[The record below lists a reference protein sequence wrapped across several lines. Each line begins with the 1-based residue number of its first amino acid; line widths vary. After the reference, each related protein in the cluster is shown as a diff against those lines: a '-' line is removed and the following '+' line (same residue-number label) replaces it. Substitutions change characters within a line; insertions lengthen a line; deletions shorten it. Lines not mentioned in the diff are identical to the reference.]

1 MSCGVLCSGTFPI
14 TPIEPGFH
22 QLDHKIADSFLCET
36 QGVAQAIIMLTGRS
50 GLSPYESDG
59 VSALMSVSVAN
70 KEAEAVTTAVRAR
83 FGSRPGF

>member
-1 MSCGVLCSGTFPI
+1 MWGPVLRYIPDNPDRAGIP
-14 TPIEPGFH
+14 PPRP
-22 QLDHKIADSFLCET
+22 QIADSFLCET

-70 KEAEAVTTAVRAR
+70 KEAEAVTTAVRTR